1 MFSSAFPSHGA
12 MTWSDFFGQQLNGLT
27 HALLT
32 AGHRSVEIRALDD
45 DKVSAESKSSHDI
58 GTGISR
64 LSPR

>member
-12 MTWSDFFGQQLNGLT
+12 MTWSDFFGQQLNGLIP
-27 HALLT
+27 ALLT
-32 AGHRSVEIRALDD
+32 TGHKPVEIGAADD